1 MSKNNSP
8 AYTVARILSLALLC
22 LACGPALAQRGG
34 REDRRR
40 RARAFVQRQLGRRP
54 RLALRD

>member
-8 AYTVARILSLALLC
+8 AYTVAGILSLALLC
-22 LACGPALAQRGG
+22 LACGPALAQRG
-34 REDRRR
+34 RRGSQKKSEG
-40 RARAFVQRQLGRRP
+40 FVQRQLGRRP